1 MENEIEATPASSP
14 EKMEEKFYLLYRY
27 RKDVPLAHYE
37 LTLIIDGLTKIEEQ
51 WAEMYD
57 RPYKEDEE
65 LKKAL
70 YEGLLHRKEL
80 KERIIKMQ
88 KLLFP

>member
-1 MENEIEATPASSP
+1 MENEIEATPAP
-14 EKMEEKFYLLYRY
+14 KKMEEKVPLLYKY

-37 LTLIIDGLTKIEEQ
+37 LTLIIDGLTKIKEQ
-51 WAEMYD
+51 WEAMYNYPF
-57 RPYKEDEE
+57 REDEE

-70 YEGLLHRKEL
+70 HEGLLHRKEL
-80 KERIIKMQ
+80 KERMIEMQ

>member
-1 MENEIEATPASSP
+1 
-14 EKMEEKFYLLYRY
+14 MEEKFYLLYKY

-51 WAEMYD
+51 WEAMYNY
-57 RPYKEDEE
+57 PFSEDEE

-70 YEGLLHRKEL
+70 HEGLLHRKEL
-80 KERIIKMQ
+80 KERMIGVQ